1 MNIKQIKELLKQGEG
16 LNVEFK
22 KAKNTLPGNLFE
34 TVCSFLNT
42 DGGYIFLGVDD
53 NGNVSGVNRSAI
65 EQMKSNLANLSN
77 NPQKLDLPYL
87 LCLHIKLIV
96 C

>member
-1 MNIKQIKELLKQGEG
+1 MNIEQIKELLQQGEG

-34 TVCSFLNT
+34 TVCAFLNS
-42 DGGYIFLGVDD
+42 DGGYILLGVDD
-53 NGNVSGVNRSAI
+53 KGVVIGVNSNNI
-65 EQMKSNLANLSN
+65 EQMKTNLANLSN

-87 LCLHIKLIV
+87 LFSKEI
-96 C
+96 

>member
-1 MNIKQIKELLKQGEG
+1 MNIEQIKELLQQGEG

-22 KAKNTLPGNLFE
+22 KANNALPGNLFE

-53 NGNVSGVNRSAI
+53 NGNVTGVNKNNI
-65 EQMKSNLANLSN
+65 EQMKANLANLSN
-77 NPQKLDLPYL
+77 NPQKLDLP
-87 LCLHIKLIV
+87 
-96 C
+96 